1 MAEQEQLNIYQKLAK
16 IRKQVEVIQKNKRG
30 YGYTYVSEEEI
41 LAKITVFMDKYH
53 LSLIP
58 GIVGGTTKVDPYP
71 YKKTKTTKGGEIYEE
86 NVNEVLVSADM
97 TWTWVNN
104 DNPEE
109 KVVVGWTLVGQQ
121 SDASQAFGSG
131 LTYSDRYFL
140 LKYFNVATTDDDPD
154 AHRSKQRAAEAAEDK
169 MIAEQIIGTFD
180 EVVKAFLK
188 ANESKAE
195 DVKKFVSKYAKG
207 GNYFA
212 ITESTLA
219 AKLLDDFKET
229 FKMERYEKRP
239 DKLAVWEQEGISRAS
254 LDKFQVRYDGFSDRL
269 VYPIRS
275 PEGKIVNIGGRTLDE
290 HWKEKNLRKYTYFMS
305 WGELKT
311 IYGFAEN
318 LENIKR
324 QGEIILFEGC
334 KSVLMADTWGINNA
348 GAILTSHLNPNQM
361 KLLIELGCRVVFA
374 LDKEVSIR
382 SDHNIARLKQFV
394 NVEYIWDGAGLLDEK
409 DSPVDKGPEV
419 WKKLYE
425 GRLSW
430 R

>member
-53 LSLIP
+53 LSLVP
-58 GIVGGTTKVDPYP
+58 GIVGGTTKVEPYP

-169 MIAEQIIGTFD
+169 MIAEQIPT
-180 EVVKAFLK
+180 
-188 ANESKAE
+188 SRC
-195 DVKKFVSKYAKG
+195 SP
-207 GNYFA
+207 
-212 ITESTLA
+212 SRP
-219 AKLLDDFKET
+219 
-229 FKMERYEKRP
+229 ME
-239 DKLAVWEQEGISRAS
+239 
-254 LDKFQVRYDGFSDRL
+254 
-269 VYPIRS
+269 
-275 PEGKIVNIGGRTLDE
+275 
-290 HWKEKNLRKYTYFMS
+290 
-305 WGELKT
+305 
-311 IYGFAEN
+311 
-318 LENIKR
+318 
-324 QGEIILFEGC
+324 
-334 KSVLMADTWGINNA
+334 
-348 GAILTSHLNPNQM
+348 SHLPPVLPRLM
-361 KLLIELGCRVVFA
+361 SPSPA
-374 LDKEVSIR
+374 SMMASSTTTVSR
-382 SDHNIARLKQFV
+382 FKG
-394 NVEYIWDGAGLLDEK
+394 DG
-409 DSPVDKGPEV
+409 
-419 WKKLYE
+419 
-425 GRLSW
+425 SW
-430 R
+430 ER